1 MKPLGKIYGFLS
13 CAAAWLLMLAGMFVH
28 EAFIGIEKEPEDF
41 YLLVFF
47 ILSLFLMSIAWAKL
61 WFDFTIKEIQT
72 KGFLR
77 LLITILFAAF
87 FAFNLHA
94 AIKSS
99 LDRPLYV
106 LLVIVS
112 VLSLFGLWYRF
123 ENIAIPHNQKM
134 KSDY

>member
-1 MKPLGKIYGFLS
+1 M
-13 CAAAWLLMLAGMFVH
+13 H

-123 ENIAIPHNQKM
+123 ENIAISHNQKM